1 MFGPWIIWGQENEN
15 IKIYKNKFKVDK
27 LFLFIIFYLF

>member
-1 MFGPWIIWGQENEN
+1 MTQENEN
-15 IKIYKNKFKVDK
+15 IKKCKNKFKVDK